1 MTVFSDTAVQ
11 GPART
16 LPERLMR
23 MAGRTPVHIGL
34 VIIALVWLVPTIG
47 LLVTSGPVT
56 DSVSRRAK
64 RWPGAGRN

>member
-23 MAGRTPVHIGL
+23 LAGRTPVHIGL
-34 VIIALVWLVPTIG
+34 VVIALVWLVPTDTG
-47 LLVTSGPVT
+47 H
-56 DSVSRRAK
+56 
-64 RWPGAGRN
+64 AGHH